1 MSVEKIT
8 SRILDDARE
17 RAEEILVRAGD
28 EKQKLLA
35 HTRADAARGAEEILQ
50 FARKNAEAN
59 IKKTQ
64 SLADLEGK
72 KEILKAKQDCI
83 NHVYRL
89 ALDKIAGMEEEEYFE
104 LLKKMVKRINP
115 QQAAVIQFNERDKKR
130 FHALKVKWMDFHL
143 KVSEEAGNFEAG
155 FLLHMGETSINCTF
169 DEILKSVLEDHTKEI
184 ADILFS
190 K

>member
-17 RAEEILVRAGD
+17 RAEDILVRAGD

-35 HTRADAARGAEEILQ
+35 HTRADGLRGKEEILQ

-59 IKKTQ
+59 VKKTQ

-83 NHVYRL
+83 NHVYKL
-89 ALDKIAGMEEEEYFE
+89 ALEKIAGMEEEAYFE
-104 LLKKMVKRINP
+104 LLKKLVKKINP
-115 QQAAVIQFNERDKKR
+115 QASAVIQFNERDRQR
-130 FHALKVKWMDFHL
+130 FRGLKVKWMDFHL
-143 KVSEEAGNFEAG
+143 SVSDEPGNFEAG
-155 FLLHMGETSINCTF
+155 FILHMGETSINCTF
-169 DEILKSVLEDHTKEI
+169 DEILKSVLEDNKKEI

-190 K
+190 R

>member
-8 SRILDDARE
+8 SKILDDARE
-17 RAEEILVRAGD
+17 RAEDIVVRAGD

-35 HTRADAARGAEEILQ
+35 HTRADASRGAEEILQ

-83 NHVYRL
+83 SHVYRL
-89 ALDKIAGMEEEEYFE
+89 ALDKIAGMEEKEYFE
-104 LLKKMVKRINP
+104 LLKMLLKKLNP
-115 QQAAVIQFNERDKKR
+115 AGTAVIQFNERDKNR
-130 FHALKVKWMDFHL
+130 FQQTEWADIPLE
-143 KVSEEAGNFEAG
+143 VSEQAGNFEAG

-169 DEILKSVLEDHTKEI
+169 DEILKSVLEDHKKEI

-190 K
+190 R